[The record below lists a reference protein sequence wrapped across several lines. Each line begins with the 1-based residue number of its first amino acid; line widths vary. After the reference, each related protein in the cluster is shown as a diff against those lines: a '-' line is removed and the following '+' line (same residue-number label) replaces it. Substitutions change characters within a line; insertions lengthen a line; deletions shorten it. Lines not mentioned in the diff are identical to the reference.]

1 MANYTMNYK
10 QLFASPEFQMLD
22 GSRVTEASVRIN
34 AAMQSGKTLDELTLA
49 DYEARK
55 QQWIRLL
62 VMLMHNPVYA
72 DKKKQLL
79 CMLRELNFIINGR
92 PAWDA
97 GLDEE
102 DEETG
107 SKTSKKKE
115 RLQPVFRPSQ
125 RYYDYVHRFGNRLFL
140 GVLTDF
146 LNADEKMLLS
156 QRWRRLTDD
165 PTVAQWLLKH
175 VGLMAEANDSRMIT
189 LAAHVFRYEKS
200 LSYVNRKFL
209 IAWLHDDIAARYSK
223 HSIETI
229 AAKPLPE
236 PVMQVF
242 LSHQ

>member
-1 MANYTMNYK
+1 MNFK
-10 QLFASPEFQMLD
+10 ILFTSPEFQMLD

-34 AAMQSGKTLDELTLA
+34 VAMQSGKTLDELTLA
-49 DYEARK
+49 DYETRK

-62 VMLMHNPVYA
+62 VMLMPNPVYVE
-72 DKKKQLL
+72 KKKQLL
-79 CMLRELNFIINGR
+79 CMLRELNYIINGR

-102 DEETG
+102 DEETD

-115 RLQPVFRPSQ
+115 RQQSVFRPSQ

-140 GVLTDF
+140 GVLTDE
-146 LNADEKMLLS
+146 LDADEKMLLS

-189 LAAHVFRYEKS
+189 LAAHVFRYDKS
-200 LSYVNRKFL
+200 LCDVSRQEFVL
-209 IAWLHDDIAARYSK
+209 WLHDDIAASYSK

>member
-1 MANYTMNYK
+1 MNFK
-10 QLFASPEFQMLD
+10 ILFTSPEYQMLD
-22 GSRVTEASVRIN
+22 GSTVTENSVRI
-34 AAMQSGKTLDELTLA
+34 AVAMQSGKTLDELTLT
-49 DYEARK
+49 DYDACK
-55 QQWIRLL
+55 MQWIRLL
-62 VMLMHNPVYA
+62 VALTPNPVYIN
-72 DKKKQLL
+72 KKTQLL
-79 CMLRELNFIINGR
+79 AMLRELNYIINGR

-97 GLDEE
+97 GLDED
-102 DEETG
+102 DEPDG
-107 SKTSKKKE
+107 KQPKKAKP
-115 RLQPVFRPSQ
+115 QPAFRPSQ

-140 GVLTDF
+140 GVLTDD
-146 LNADEKMLLS
+146 LDADEKMLLS

-189 LAAHVFRYEKS
+189 LAAHVFRYDKS
-200 LSYVNRKFL
+200 LCDVSRQEFVL
-209 IAWLHDDIAARYSK
+209 WLHDDIAASYSK